1 MGDFFTLTIADLASF
16 AAETTGDIS
25 SEALDYAKRAI
36 RLKYATLYDSHNW
49 RESMRVLDGMLLDP
63 TLRGVFFLPYDAEE
77 VIFCSMSYD
86 GINYIRLNYRE
97 RDWIERFT
105 YPAFNLPGN
114 TPWFYRAENLAWP
127 YPNPGK
133 FTFSTNNPSPFTLYI
148 AGKDANNFP
157 IAESFILQGITN
169 TPNPPGTV
177 SITTV
182 NSYASVTVLSKDVTT
197 ANVTIQAQALA
208 APLVM
213 PPGATELV
221 FTQLVLQ
228 PPPIGTNPDGSPLSI
243 YIRTQV
249 KLKPDSLDNDYSVPR
264 ISHIWDALMSFTTG
278 ALWKRMGQ
286 INKFNNEEGIAMKHV
301 QAAINVEKNQ
311 SEFSQQAV
319 PVTYETGDYLRGW
332 YQNRPTSWNPFGM

>member
-1 MGDFFTLTIADLASF
+1 MTLSDIAEF

-49 RESMRVLDGMLLDP
+49 RESMRTLDGMLLDP
-63 TLRGVFFLPYDAEE
+63 ALKGVFFLPYDAEE
-77 VIFCSMSYD
+77 VIFLSMSYD
-86 GINYIRLNYRE
+86 GISYIRLAYRE

-133 FTFSTNNPSPFTLYI
+133 FTFTTSNMSPFNVYI
-148 AGKDANNFP
+148 AGADANNFP
-157 IAESFILQGITN
+157 VSDRFILQGIAS
-169 TPNPPGTV
+169 PSGPLP
-177 SITTV
+177 SSMTTQ
-182 NSYASVTVLSKDVTT
+182 NSYATVTVLSKDVTDSSLS
-197 ANVTIQAQALA
+197 IQAQAPA

-213 PPGATELV
+213 PSAATELV
-221 FTQLVLQ
+221 FTQLRLE

-249 KLKPDSLDNDYSVPR
+249 KLKPDSLDNDMSVPR
-264 ISHIWDALMSFTTG
+264 ISHIWDALVSFTTG
-278 ALWKRMGQ
+278 TLWKRMGQ
-286 INKFNNEEGIAMKHV
+286 LNKFNAEEQVAMQHV
-301 QAAINVEKNQ
+301 KAAINVEKNQ

-319 PVTYETGDYLRGW
+319 PVTYESGDYLAGGC
-332 YQNRPTSWNPFGM
+332 QPSSWNPFGM